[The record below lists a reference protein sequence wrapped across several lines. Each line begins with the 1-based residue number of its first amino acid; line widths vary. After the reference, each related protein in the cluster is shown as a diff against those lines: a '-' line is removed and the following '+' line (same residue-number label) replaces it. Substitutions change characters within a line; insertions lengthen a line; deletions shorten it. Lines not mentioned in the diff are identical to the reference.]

1 MSKRTKRKKVH
12 NRKTMKRR
20 SMKRR
25 SMKRRSM
32 KRRSMKRRSLNRK
45 TKKNNSLIIANR
57 YKVIKRLNKR
67 KYSGVTG
74 LLELN
79 SVSV

>member
-12 NRKTMKRR
+12 NRKT
-20 SMKRR
+20 
-25 SMKRRSM
+25 M